1 MYAKIKKKNSKEGGL
16 MNTKIIKDAAAGTGY
31 AIVIESGNGDLQTI
45 RLDKMDPNYPSLI
58 VLPKNPANRKWI
70 SKAKLD
76 GMQIGEEGLVLEYKE
91 SKKLGP
97 YTRETKPLEDYL
109 EEEDRKTYLAL
120 QEKAKANKE
129 AAIAA
134 AKAAANDPVK
144 KLELQ
149 IEKMQAQLRAL
160 KEAK

>member
-1 MYAKIKKKNSKEGGL
+1 

-109 EEEDRKTYLAL
+109 NEEDRATYDAL
-120 QEKAKANKE
+120 MAKAKANKE

>member
-1 MYAKIKKKNSKEGGL
+1 

-76 GMQIGEEGLVLEYKE
+76 GMQISDEGLVLEYKE

>member
-1 MYAKIKKKNSKEGGL
+1 

-70 SKAKLD
+70 SKNKLD
-76 GMQIGEEGLVLEYKE
+76 TIANFPTDGLVLEYKA

-109 EEEDRKTYLAL
+109 DEEDRKTYLAL

>member
-1 MYAKIKKKNSKEGGL
+1 
-16 MNTKIIKDAAAGTGY
+16 MNTRIIKSQGATTGY
-31 AIVIESGNGDLQTI
+31 AIVIEDGNGDLKTI
-45 RLDKMDPNYPSLI
+45 NLDKMDKNYPNLI
-58 VLPKNPANRKWI
+58 VLPTNPANRKWI
-70 SKAKLD
+70 SKDKLD
-76 GMQIGEEGLVLEYKE
+76 AIKNFPDDGLVLEYKE
-91 SKKLGP
+91 SKKLGS

-109 EEEDRKTYLAL
+109 DEDDRKTYLAL

>member
-1 MYAKIKKKNSKEGGL
+1 MKTI
-16 MNTKIIKDAAAGTGY
+16 IIKSEAATTGY
-31 AIVIESGNGDLQTI
+31 QLKLVSDNGDFSTFN
-45 RLDKMDPNYPSLI
+45 LDKMDPNYPNLI

-70 SKAKLD
+70 SKNKLD
-76 GMQIGEEGLVLEYKE
+76 TIANFPAEGLVLEYKE

-109 EEEDRKTYLAL
+109 NEEDRKTYLAL

-134 AKAAANDPVK
+134 AKAAANDPVA
-144 KLELQ
+144 KLKAQ
-149 IEKMQAQLRAL
+149 IEKLQAQYNAL
-160 KEAK
+160 VNAK

>member
-1 MYAKIKKKNSKEGGL
+1 

-70 SKAKLD
+70 SKNKLD
-76 GMQIGEEGLVLEYKE
+76 TIANFPAEGLVLEYKE

-109 EEEDRKTYLAL
+109 DEEDRKTYLAL

>member
-1 MYAKIKKKNSKEGGL
+1 
-16 MNTKIIKDAAAGTGY
+16 MNTKIIKDATAGTGY

-76 GMQIGEEGLVLEYKE
+76 GMQIGEDGLVLEYKE

-109 EEEDRKTYLAL
+109 DEDDRKTYLAL
-120 QEKAKANKE
+120 IEKAKANKE

-134 AKAAANDPVK
+134 AKAAANDPVA
-144 KLELQ
+144 KLKAQ
-149 IEKMQAQLRAL
+149 IEKLQAQYNAL
-160 KEAK
+160 VNAK

>member
-1 MYAKIKKKNSKEGGL
+1 

-70 SKAKLD
+70 SKNKLD
-76 GMQIGEEGLVLEYKE
+76 TIANFPAEYKE

-109 EEEDRKTYLAL
+109 DEDDRKTYLAL

-134 AKAAANDPVK
+134 AKAAANDPVA
-144 KLELQ
+144 KLKAQ
-149 IEKMQAQLRAL
+149 IEKLQAQYNAL
-160 KEAK
+160 VNAK

>member
-1 MYAKIKKKNSKEGGL
+1 MKTI
-16 MNTKIIKDAAAGTGY
+16 IIKSEAATTGY
-31 AIVIESGNGDLQTI
+31 QLKLVSDNGDFRTFN
-45 RLDKMDPNYPSLI
+45 LDKMDPNYPNLI

-70 SKAKLD
+70 SKNKLD
-76 GMQIGEEGLVLEYKE
+76 TIKNFPAEGLVLEYKE

-109 EEEDRKTYLAL
+109 DEEDRKTYLAL

-134 AKAAANDPVK
+134 AKAAANDPVA
-144 KLELQ
+144 KLKAQ
-149 IEKMQAQLRAL
+149 IEKLQAQYNAL
-160 KEAK
+160 VNAK

>member
-1 MYAKIKKKNSKEGGL
+1 MKTI
-16 MNTKIIKDAAAGTGY
+16 IIKSEAATTGY
-31 AIVIESGNGDLQTI
+31 QLKLVSDNGDFRTFN
-45 RLDKMDPNYPSLI
+45 LDKMDPNYPNLI

-70 SKAKLD
+70 SKNKLD
-76 GMQIGEEGLVLEYKE
+76 TIANFPAEGLVLEYKE

-109 EEEDRKTYLAL
+109 NEEDRATYDAL
-120 QEKAKANKE
+120 MAKAKANKE

>member
-1 MYAKIKKKNSKEGGL
+1 

-45 RLDKMDPNYPSLI
+45 RLDKMDPNYPNLI

-70 SKAKLD
+70 SKNKLD
-76 GMQIGEEGLVLEYKE
+76 TIANFPAEGLVLEYKE

>member
-1 MYAKIKKKNSKEGGL
+1 

-76 GMQIGEEGLVLEYKE
+76 GMQISEEGLVLEYKE

-134 AKAAANDPVK
+134 AKAAANDPIK
-144 KLELQ
+144 KLEAE
-149 IEKMQAQLRAL
+149 IERKMAQLKAL
-160 KEAK
+160 REAK

>member
-1 MYAKIKKKNSKEGGL
+1 MKTI
-16 MNTKIIKDAAAGTGY
+16 IIKSDAATTGY
-31 AIVIESGNGDLQTI
+31 QLKLVSDNGDFRTFN
-45 RLDKMDPNYPSLI
+45 LDKMDPNYPNLI

-70 SKAKLD
+70 SKNKLD
-76 GMQIGEEGLVLEYKE
+76 TIANFPAEGLVLEYKE

>member
-1 MYAKIKKKNSKEGGL
+1 MKTI
-16 MNTKIIKDAAAGTGY
+16 IIKSEAATTGY
-31 AIVIESGNGDLQTI
+31 QLKLVSDNGDFRTFN
-45 RLDKMDPNYPSLI
+45 LDKMDPNYPNLI

-109 EEEDRKTYLAL
+109 DEEDRKTYLAL

>member
-1 MYAKIKKKNSKEGGL
+1 MKTI
-16 MNTKIIKDAAAGTGY
+16 IIKSEAATTGY
-31 AIVIESGNGDLQTI
+31 QLKLVSDNGDFRTFN
-45 RLDKMDPNYPSLI
+45 LDKMDPNYPNLI

-70 SKAKLD
+70 SKNKLD
-76 GMQIGEEGLVLEYKE
+76 TIKNFPDEGLVLEYKE

-109 EEEDRKTYLAL
+109 DEDDRKTYLAL

-134 AKAAANDPVK
+134 AKAAANDPVA
-144 KLELQ
+144 KLKAQ
-149 IEKMQAQLRAL
+149 IEKLQAQYNAL
-160 KEAK
+160 VNAK

>member
-1 MYAKIKKKNSKEGGL
+1 MK
-16 MNTKIIKDAAAGTGY
+16 TTIIKNQEAATGY
-31 AIVIESGNGDLQTI
+31 AIVIEDNSGDKKTI
-45 RLDKMDPNYPSLI
+45 KLDKMDKNYPTLI
-58 VLPKNPANRKWI
+58 VLPTNPANRKWI
-70 SKAKLD
+70 SKGKLD
-76 GMQIGEEGLVLEYKE
+76 DIKNFPVDGLVLEYKE

-134 AKAAANDPVK
+134 AKAAANDPVA
-144 KLELQ
+144 KLKAQ
-149 IEKMQAQLRAL
+149 IEKLQAQYTAL
-160 KEAK
+160 VNAK

>member
-1 MYAKIKKKNSKEGGL
+1 MKTI
-16 MNTKIIKDAAAGTGY
+16 IIKSEAATTGY
-31 AIVIESGNGDLQTI
+31 QLKLVSDNGDFRTFN
-45 RLDKMDPNYPSLI
+45 LDKMDPNYPNLI

-70 SKAKLD
+70 SKNKLD
-76 GMQIGEEGLVLEYKE
+76 TIKNFPAEGLILEYKE

>member
-1 MYAKIKKKNSKEGGL
+1 

-58 VLPKNPANRKWI
+58 VLPENPANRKWI

-76 GMQIGEEGLVLEYKE
+76 GMQISDEGLVLEYKE

-160 KEAK
+160 REAK

>member
-1 MYAKIKKKNSKEGGL
+1 

-70 SKAKLD
+70 SKNKLD
-76 GMQIGEEGLVLEYKE
+76 TIANFPAEGLVLEYKE

-109 EEEDRKTYLAL
+109 DEEDRKTYLAL

-134 AKAAANDPVK
+134 AKAAANDPVA
-144 KLELQ
+144 KLKAQ
-149 IEKMQAQLRAL
+149 IEKLQAQYAAL
-160 KEAK
+160 VNAK

>member
-1 MYAKIKKKNSKEGGL
+1 
-16 MNTKIIKDAAAGTGY
+16 MNTRIIKDAAAGTGY

-91 SKKLGP
+91 SKKLGS

>member
-1 MYAKIKKKNSKEGGL
+1 

-31 AIVIESGNGDLQTI
+31 AIVIESGSGDLQTI

-76 GMQIGEEGLVLEYKE
+76 GMHIGEEGLVLEYKE

-109 EEEDRKTYLAL
+109 NEEDRATYDAL
-120 QEKAKANKE
+120 MAKAKANKE
-129 AAIAA
+129 AAIVA
-134 AKAAANDPVK
+134 AKAAANDPVA
-144 KLELQ
+144 KLKAQ
-149 IEKMQAQLRAL
+149 IEKLQAQYNAL
-160 KEAK
+160 VNAK

>member
-1 MYAKIKKKNSKEGGL
+1 
-16 MNTKIIKDAAAGTGY
+16 MNTKIIKSQDATTGY
-31 AIVIESGNGDLQTI
+31 AIVIEDGNGDLKTI
-45 RLDKMDPNYPSLI
+45 NLDKMDPNYPNLI

-76 GMQIGEEGLVLEYKE
+76 GMQIGEEGLALEYKE

-109 EEEDRKTYLAL
+109 DEEDRKTYLAL

>member
-1 MYAKIKKKNSKEGGL
+1 MKTI
-16 MNTKIIKDAAAGTGY
+16 IIKSEAATTGY
-31 AIVIESGNGDLQTI
+31 QLKIVSDNGDFRTFN
-45 RLDKMDPNYPSLI
+45 LDKMDPNYPNLI

-70 SKAKLD
+70 SKNKLD
-76 GMQIGEEGLVLEYKE
+76 TIANFPAEGLVLEYKE

-109 EEEDRKTYLAL
+109 DEEDRKTYLAL

-134 AKAAANDPVK
+134 AKAAANDPVA
-144 KLELQ
+144 KLKAQ
-149 IEKMQAQLRAL
+149 IEKLQAQYNAL
-160 KEAK
+160 VNAK

>member
-1 MYAKIKKKNSKEGGL
+1 MKTI
-16 MNTKIIKDAAAGTGY
+16 IIKSEAATTGY
-31 AIVIESGNGDLQTI
+31 QLKLVSDNGDFRTFN
-45 RLDKMDPNYPSLI
+45 LDKMDPNYPNLI

-70 SKAKLD
+70 SKNKLD
-76 GMQIGEEGLVLEYKE
+76 AIKNFPAEGLTLEYKE

-109 EEEDRKTYLAL
+109 DEEDRKTYLAL

-144 KLELQ
+144 KLEMQ
-149 IEKMQAQLRAL
+149 IEKMQAQLKAL
-160 KEAK
+160 REAK

>member
-1 MYAKIKKKNSKEGGL
+1 MKTI
-16 MNTKIIKDAAAGTGY
+16 IIKSEAATTGY
-31 AIVIESGNGDLQTI
+31 QLKLVSDNGDFRTFN
-45 RLDKMDPNYPSLI
+45 LDKMDPNYPNLI

-70 SKAKLD
+70 SKNKLD
-76 GMQIGEEGLVLEYKE
+76 TIKNFPAEGLVLEYKE